1 MFVELILKCESRGKG
16 IENEI
21 LREDEFLILDVSAS
35 KIGKKATWRNV
46 HVMVGNLMER
56 LPFE

>member
-21 LREDEFLILDVSAS
+21 LREDEFLLLDVSAS
-35 KIGKKATWRNV
+35 KIGKKATCRND
-46 HVMVGNLMER
+46 HVIDSWKLDGKA
-56 LPFE
+56 PI